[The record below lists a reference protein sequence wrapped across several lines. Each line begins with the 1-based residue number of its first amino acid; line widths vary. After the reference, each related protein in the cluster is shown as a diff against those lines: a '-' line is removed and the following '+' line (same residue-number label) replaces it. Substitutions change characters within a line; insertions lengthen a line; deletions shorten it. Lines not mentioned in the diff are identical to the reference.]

1 MQKLFTPMFIRNLC
15 VENRLVMPPMA
26 TAKGDAH
33 DAVSEEICA
42 YYQERAKYSRIGLI
56 ITEHCYIH
64 LQGKAHPRQISIADD
79 AMIPGLQKLTDCI
92 HSEGV
97 KVFAQIN
104 HAGSATSAE
113 TTGQPIVGPSAAA
126 HPRKKGVEP
135 CAMTAEQIRETVS
148 WFAQAALRAKKA
160 GYDGVEIHSA
170 HGYLLN
176 QFYSPLTNFRT
187 DEYGCQSIENRT
199 RFHAEV
205 IAAVRE
211 AVGAD
216 YPVAIRLG
224 GCDYAEGGS
233 TIEDCAEAC
242 RIFEACGVD
251 LIDLTGGLFGYVRP
265 DCTEPGY
272 FKDMTVA
279 VKKAVQ
285 IPVLLT
291 GGVTTAAEAEA
302 LLEAGCADLIGVGR
316 AIYSNAHWA
325 EKTE

>member
-1 MQKLFTPMFIRNLC
+1 
-15 VENRLVMPPMA
+15 
-26 TAKGDAH
+26 
-33 DAVSEEICA
+33 
-42 YYQERAKYSRIGLI
+42 
-56 ITEHCYIH
+56 
-64 LQGKAHPRQISIADD
+64 
-79 AMIPGLQKLTDCI
+79 
-92 HSEGV
+92 
-97 KVFAQIN
+97 
-104 HAGSATSAE
+104 
-113 TTGQPIVGPSAAA
+113 
-126 HPRKKGVEP
+126 
-135 CAMTAEQIRETVS
+135 MTAEQIRETVS

-211 AVGAD
+211 AVGED

-233 TIEDCAEAC
+233 TMEDCVAAC

-302 LLEAGCADLIGVGR
+302 LLEADCADLIGVGR